1 MTQNVEAVRGA
12 LAALQSLL
20 ERRARDACNEVSHYP
35 TPIARCDVQLTEAIE
50 QRDHYLAR
58 LRAVRASDVLSLIAG
73 RAWPRDEEER
83 ALVAQLEAAV
93 GAEEIRSISLGT
105 RRLALSTSG
114 LASPVVVL
122 ETGLGAESAEWG
134 AVQRA
139 LSAHARVCRY
149 DRAGRGASDAAVSP
163 RNPSELV
170 ADLHALLHR
179 AKLAPPYVLVGHSF
193 GGLLV
198 RLFAQRHRDEV
209 AGLVLV
215 DAMHQDQFEVFGKAF
230 PPPHAGE
237 PSALRETR
245 EFWTG
250 GWRDPRSTR
259 EGIDLVA
266 ACAQAR
272 AIASLGDLPIHVLSA
287 GTFLRQPLIPEALR
301 PGLQDQW
308 DGLQR
313 TFLMLSSR
321 TTQTR
326 VETSGHFIQRE
337 APHAV
342 VAAVV
347 EVLAAARVATVTS
360 SDTLG
365 HRRRRGSS
373 GSAR

>member
-1 MTQNVEAVRGA
+1 MTWNDEPISGA
-12 LAALQSLL
+12 LAALEALL
-20 ERRARDACNEVSHYP
+20 ERRARDSCDEVSHYP
-35 TPIARCDVQLTEAIE
+35 TPIARCDVQLTCLIE

-58 LRAVRASDVLSLIAG
+58 LRALRANDVASLIAG
-73 RAWPRDEEER
+73 RAWPQDEEER
-83 ALVAQLEAAV
+83 AMVERLETTIAT
-93 GAEEIRSISLGT
+93 EETRLISLGT
-105 RRLALSTSG
+105 RRLALTRSG
-114 LASPVVVL
+114 YGSPVIVL
-122 ETGLGAESAEWG
+122 EAGLGAESSEWRD
-134 AVQRA
+134 VQRTLA
-139 LSAHARVCRY
+139 AHARVCRY

-163 RNPSELV
+163 RRPADLV
-170 ADLHALLHR
+170 ADLHTLLHR
-179 AKLAPPYVLVGHSF
+179 AELAPPYVLVGHSF

-198 RLFAQRHRDEV
+198 RLFAQRHRAEV
-209 AGLVLV
+209 SGVVLV
-215 DAMHQDQFEVFGKAF
+215 DAMHPDQFAVFGRAF
-230 PPPHAGE
+230 PPPCVGE
-237 PSALRETR
+237 PTALREMR
-245 EFWTG
+245 QFWSG
-250 GWRDPRSTR
+250 GWREPRSTR

-272 AIASLGDLPIHVLSA
+272 ATTSLGDLPIHVLSA

-301 PGLQDQW
+301 PRLQDQW

-321 TTQTR
+321 TTLTR

-337 APHAV
+337 APQAV

-347 EVLAAARVATVTS
+347 EVLAAAREATVTS

>member
-1 MTQNVEAVRGA
+1 MTQNDEPVRGV
-12 LAALQSLL
+12 LAALQALL
-20 ERRARDACNEVSHYP
+20 ERRARDACDAVSHYP
-35 TPIARCDVQLTEAIE
+35 TPISRCDVQLTAAIE

-58 LRAVRASDVLSLIAG
+58 LCAIRANDVASLIAG
-73 RAWPRDEEER
+73 RAWSHDEEER

-93 GAEEIRSISLGT
+93 CAEETRSISVGT
-105 RRLALSTSG
+105 RRLVLTTSG
-114 LASPVVVL
+114 HGSPVVVL

-163 RNPSELV
+163 RSPSELV
-170 ADLHALLHR
+170 ADLHTLLRR
-179 AKLAPPYVLVGHSF
+179 AELAPPYVLVGHSF

-198 RLFAQRHRDEV
+198 RLFAQRHRAEV

-215 DAMHQDQFEVFGKAF
+215 DAMHPSQFEVFGQAF
-230 PPPHAGE
+230 PPPRAGE

-245 EFWTG
+245 EFWSG
-250 GWRDPRSTR
+250 GWRSQRSTR

-287 GTFLRQPLIPEALR
+287 GTFLRQPLVPEALR
-301 PGLQDQW
+301 PRLQDQW

-313 TFLMLSSR
+313 TFLSLSSR

-326 VETSGHFIQRE
+326 VESSGHFMQRE
-337 APHAV
+337 APEAV
-342 VAAVV
+342 VGAVLQ
-347 EVLAAARVATVTS
+347 VLAAVREATLTS
-360 SDTLG
+360 SDTPA
-365 HRRRRGSS
+365 HTRRRGSS